1 MPISTTQASVGS
13 LIGVGIASRGLTGV
27 SKGVTGKIIGF
38 WILTIPAV
46 ILISMSLFW
55 LISTVLVI

>member
-1 MPISTTQASVGS
+1 LA
-13 LIGVGIASRGLTGV
+13 GV
-27 SKGVTGKIIGF
+27 SRGVTGKIILF

-55 LISTVLVI
+55 LISKMMGI